1 MIDYS
6 AIDNTWTLF
15 LDRDGVINR
24 DKVGSYIFHRGEFEF
39 LDGVQAAIKTFA
51 DVFGTIVIVT
61 NQRGIGKGLMTVDDL
76 HDIHAHM
83 LDELGVH
90 GGRIDKI
97 YFAPDLDSDS
107 PNRKP
112 KPGMAHQAKADFPH
126 IDFSKSIMV
135 GNKLS
140 DMEFGRN
147 IGAKT
152 VFIPTTNPETPFPHP
167 FIDDRLNSLYAL
179 AQQLQH

>member
-1 MIDYS
+1 MIDFS
-6 AIDNTWTLF
+6 AIDHTWTLF
-15 LDRDGVINR
+15 LDRDGVINK

-39 LDGVQAAIKTFA
+39 LEGVQEAIKVFS

-61 NQRGIGKGLMTVDDL
+61 NQRGIGKGLMTEADL

-97 YFAPDLDSDS
+97 YFAPDLHSDS

-112 KPGMAHQAKADFPH
+112 KPGMAHQAKDDFPH
-126 IDFSKSIMV
+126 IDFAKSIMV

-140 DMEFGRN
+140 DMEFGHN

-152 VFIPTTNPETPFPHP
+152 VFIPSTNPETPFPHP
-167 FIDDRLNSLYAL
+167 MIDERMDSLYAL
-179 AQQLQH
+179 SERLKH